1 RQCISPGADLP
12 MPQRQC
18 PQRAC
23 QRWATGH
30 LRLSPN
36 QVDRSMLRNMIR
48 RLDQSPLIKLVEY
61 AGKFAVL
68 VTVMA
73 FLWHHDQDVKAR
85 EAQAWDSILNHQ
97 WEPSPSNRA
106 EALST
111 LITDGVPIAGAPL
124 GPVRFQP
131 QLDLSGCHTLFGVP
145 LFWCRPALMKDAYME
160 WATLTAVNL

>member
-1 RQCISPGADLP
+1 SYLPRVHHRRRPSLSDAKGHCVRQGQRLRQCISPGADLP

-85 EAQAWDSILNHQ
+85 EAQAWDSIL
-97 WEPSPSNRA
+97 
-106 EALST
+106 
-111 LITDGVPIAGAPL
+111 
-124 GPVRFQP
+124 
-131 QLDLSGCHTLFGVP
+131 
-145 LFWCRPALMKDAYME
+145 
-160 WATLTAVNL
+160 